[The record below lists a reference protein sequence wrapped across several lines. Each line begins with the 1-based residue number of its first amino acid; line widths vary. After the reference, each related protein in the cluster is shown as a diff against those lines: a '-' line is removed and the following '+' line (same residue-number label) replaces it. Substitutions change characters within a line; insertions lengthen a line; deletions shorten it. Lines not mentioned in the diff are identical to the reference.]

1 MCSSL
6 KINKIEM
13 ELHDYALL
21 IYEAKNNLGMA
32 VQEFERR
39 LVFSGFHG
47 DAPQAS
53 ITNDGEIILVYHG
66 EEMSL
71 SDIEYL
77 MKHQGYIHKR
87 DFIY

>member
-1 MCSSL
+1 
-6 KINKIEM
+6 M
-13 ELHDYALL
+13 ELRDYASL

-39 LVFSGFHG
+39 LVFCGFQG

-71 SDIEYL
+71 EDIEYY
-77 MKHQGYIHKR
+77 MKNQGYIHR
-87 DFIY
+87 NDFI